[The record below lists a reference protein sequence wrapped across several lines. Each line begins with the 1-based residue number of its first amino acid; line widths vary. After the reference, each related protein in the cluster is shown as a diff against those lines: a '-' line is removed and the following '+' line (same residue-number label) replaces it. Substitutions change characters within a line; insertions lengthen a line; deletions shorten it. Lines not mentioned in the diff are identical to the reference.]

1 MGDIRSKC
9 GKSSRCRKKLTN
21 KLNTSQKGVVGEYI
35 EIANLTKQGY
45 WVAKAVDP
53 ACPFDLVAVD
63 KKGNVQLLDIK
74 TNTYRKKAKK
84 KTWSKR
90 ICRSPTKLQKE
101 LNIKY
106 IMVDHGN

>member
-1 MGDIRSKC
+1 MANIWNKSS
-9 GKSSRCRKKLTN
+9 KSSRLNKTPIN
-21 KLNTSQKGVVGEYI
+21 KLNTSQKGVVGEYV

-63 KKGNVQLLDIK
+63 SKGNIQLLDIK

-90 ICRSPTKLQKE
+90 ICRSPTKLQKQ

-106 IMVDHGN
+106 VMVDHGN

>member
-1 MGDIRSKC
+1 MGNSND
-9 GKSSRCRKKLTN
+9 KSIKLNKLSIQYN
-21 KLNTSQKGVVGEYI
+21 KLNTSQKGVVGEYQ

-45 WVAKAVDP
+45 WVAKSVDP
-53 ACPFDLVAVD
+53 ACPFDLVITD
-63 KKGNVQLLDIK
+63 KFGNSTLVDIK

-90 ICRSPTKLQKE
+90 ICRTPTKLQKQ